1 MAIELHLDVELLA
14 PATIFFAQQL
24 KSTLG
29 EALMLVLSSFQR
41 VPRFS
46 ALVPEPC
53 RRRQAAAR
61 REPRSRASGP
71 CRRAP
76 PLRPAL
82 LNLPSPAALSTPRRS
97 AAAAAQFAAGRPLAV
112 APPLQTTSSPQT
124 TTHRCARAPSTF
136 SPTSP
141 SPPGPNLAGKRP
153 PDPPLCC
160 LVRQGPP
167 LRRNRNPGA

>member
-1 MAIELHLDVELLA
+1 
-14 PATIFFAQQL
+14 
-24 KSTLG
+24 
-29 EALMLVLSSFQR
+29 MLVLSSFLH
-41 VPRFS
+41 VPVVS

-97 AAAAAQFAAGRPLAV
+97 AAAAAQFAAGPPLAV
-112 APPLQTTSSPQT
+112 VPPLQTTPSPQT

-141 SPPGPNLAGKRP
+141 SPPEPNLAGNGAVRP
-153 PDPPLCC
+153 SSVLQ
-160 LVRQGPP
+160 VRQGP
-167 LRRNRNPGA
+167 LVRRNKLPGA